1 MNQTVTPPKFGIGAS
16 ARRKED
22 PAFITGHG
30 RYVADVT
37 PPGTLHAALAR
48 SVMAHARIRI
58 SGLEAAREAPGVR
71 LVLGPDDIAEYGH
84 LPCVYLIRQE
94 DGSKVQP
101 TPRPLLEGSVVRH
114 IGEPVAFIVAE
125 TERQAKDAAELIEI
139 DYAPLETVTEA
150 EAALADDAPLVWP
163 ERGTNLAFSFT
174 HGEEAATEAVFAGA
188 AKTARVKLVNNR
200 VVSNYMEPRGC
211 VAEFDAA
218 SGRFT
223 LTAPTQGGHG
233 MRRILAKDILKMPED
248 SIRVVTPD
256 VGGGFGTKMFVYRE
270 LPLAMIAARAVGA
283 PVKWVG
289 DRAEHFVADAQGRD
303 NIAEAELALDE
314 DGRFLALRAN
324 ILTNMGAYLHQF
336 GPGIAHIGPTMLPGV
351 YDIPT
356 LFIRTRGA
364 FTNTVPTDAYRGAG
378 RPEAAYVIERLVDEA
393 AAVTGLAPDEIRR
406 RNFIRPEQMPYTT
419 RTGRTYDTGEFAG
432 HLARAQ
438 EVADWA
444 GFAARAE
451 ASARAGKFRG
461 IGLSTYIEICAFP
474 GSERAELYLDT
485 DGTVTLLIGTQSNG
499 QGHATAYAQVVAEK
513 LGLDY
518 DRIRVIQGD
527 TDAVKTGGGTGG
539 SRSIPI
545 GLPSVDVAS
554 RSLADKIRQ
563 IAADELEVSAE
574 DVELVDGRA
583 LVIGTDRT
591 IGLDAVAKAAGSRE
605 AVTGEGEVKQDGAT
619 YPNGTHVCEVEIDP
633 DTGVIRIL
641 SYVVVDDFGVTVNP
655 ILLAG
660 QVHGG
665 IAQGI
670 GQALGE
676 RTVYDADG
684 QLITAS
690 FLDYAMPRAGD
701 MPFFHFETRNVPS
714 TSNALGIKGAGEAGT
729 IGAGPAVM
737 NAVVDALARGVG
749 LRHIDMPAT
758 PLKVWE
764 AIRAA
769 RG

>member
-48 SVMAHARIRI
+48 ATMAHARITVA
-58 SGLEAAREAPGVR
+58 GLEAARAAPGVR
-71 LVLGPDDIAEYGH
+71 LVLGPDDIADYGH

-94 DGSKVQP
+94 DGTRVAP

-114 IGEPVAFIVAE
+114 VGEPVAFIVAE
-125 TERQAKDAAELIEI
+125 TEQQARDAAELVEI
-139 DYAPLETVTEA
+139 DYDPLDVVTEA
-150 EAALADDAPLVWP
+150 EAALAADAPLVWP

-200 VVSNYMEPRGC
+200 VVANFMEPRGC
-211 VAEFDAA
+211 IAEFDAA
-218 SGRFT
+218 TGRFT

-233 MRRILAKDILKMPED
+233 MRRILAKDILKVPED

-270 LPLAMIAARAVGA
+270 LPLALIAARAIGA

-393 AAVTGLAPDEIRR
+393 AVVTGLAPDEIRR

-451 ASARAGKFRG
+451 ASAMAGKFRG

-619 YPNGTHVCEVEIDP
+619 YPNGTHICEVEIDP
-633 DTGVIRIL
+633 DTGVTEVL

-729 IGAGPAVM
+729 IGACPAVM
-737 NAVVDALARGVG
+737 NAVIDALSRGIG
-749 LRHIDMPAT
+749 LRHLDMPAT